1 MQHHC
6 VRRWLA
12 AALLL
17 STLGAAGGVQAK
29 VVERIVAVVNKNI
42 LLLSQVNERVRPM
55 VPQLQQIP
63 DVTMRK
69 QRLKQLRRQVLDHLI
84 DEALI
89 KHEARK
95 LKLKISDKDLELAI
109 KDVMRKNKLTREQL
123 EAALQQE
130 GKSIAA
136 YKQKILGPQLLRM
149 RVVNV
154 QVRSRVAV
162 TQDEIKALYQK
173 NLRALGV
180 ETKVRARHIFVVIPA
195 GANGKKVMERR
206 RYAVSLAG
214 KGRKKGAD
222 FAALAKKYSE
232 DSVTRSDGG
241 DLGYFS
247 RGTLPANIEAVV
259 FGMKKGDIRGPMR
272 TERGYHVIKL
282 VDRKESSARPL
293 SEVKEELRNQIYMKK
308 VEKATKAWL
317 KELRKKSYVD
327 IKV

>member
-1 MQHHC
+1 MHQS
-6 VRRWLA
+6 VRTGVA
-12 AALLL
+12 AALLV
-17 STLGAAGGVQAK
+17 STLVAAGGAEAK
-29 VVERIVAVVNKNI
+29 VVERIVAVVNKRI
-42 LLLSQVNERVRPM
+42 LLLSQVNERVRPL

-63 DVTMRK
+63 DMTMRK
-69 QRLKQLRRQVLDHLI
+69 QRLKQLRRQVLNHLI

-89 KHEARK
+89 RQEASK
-95 LKLKISDKDLELAI
+95 LKLKVSDKDLELAI

-123 EAALQQE
+123 AAALRQE

-136 YKQKILGPQLLRM
+136 YKQKILRPQLLRM

-162 TQDEIKALYQK
+162 SKDEIKALYQK

-180 ETKVRARHIFVVIPA
+180 ETKLRARHIFVVIPV
-195 GANGKKVMERR
+195 GASGKKVMDRK
-206 RYAVSLAG
+206 RYAVSLAAQ
-214 KGRKKGAD
+214 GRKKGAD

-232 DSVTRSDGG
+232 DSVTRTDGG

-259 FGMKKGDIRGPMR
+259 FAMKKGDIRGPMR

-282 VDRKESSARPL
+282 VDRKESSARSL
-293 SEVKEELRNQIYMKK
+293 ADVKEELRNQIYMKK

-317 KELRKKSYVD
+317 KELRKRSYVD

>member
-1 MQHHC
+1 MHQS
-6 VRRWLA
+6 VRTGVA
-12 AALLL
+12 AALLV
-17 STLGAAGGVQAK
+17 STLVAAGGAEAK
-29 VVERIVAVVNKNI
+29 VVERIVAVVNKRI
-42 LLLSQVNERVRPM
+42 LLLSQVNERVRPL
-55 VPQLQQIP
+55 VSQLQQIP
-63 DVTMRK
+63 DMTMRK
-69 QRLKQLRRQVLDHLI
+69 QRLKQLRRQVLNHLI

-89 KHEARK
+89 RQEASK
-95 LKLKISDKDLELAI
+95 LKLKVSDKDLELAI

-123 EAALQQE
+123 EAALRQE

-136 YKQKILGPQLLRM
+136 YKQKILRPQLLRM

-162 TQDEIKALYQK
+162 SKDEIKALYQK

-180 ETKVRARHIFVVIPA
+180 ETKVRARHIFVVIPV
-195 GANGKKVMERR
+195 GASGKKVMDRK
-206 RYAVSLAG
+206 RYAVSLAA

-232 DSVTRSDGG
+232 DSVTRTDGG

-259 FGMKKGDIRGPMR
+259 FAMKKGDIRGPMR

-282 VDRKESSARPL
+282 VDRKESSARSL
-293 SEVKEELRNQIYMKK
+293 ADVKEELRNQIYMKK

-317 KELRKKSYVD
+317 KELRKRSYVD